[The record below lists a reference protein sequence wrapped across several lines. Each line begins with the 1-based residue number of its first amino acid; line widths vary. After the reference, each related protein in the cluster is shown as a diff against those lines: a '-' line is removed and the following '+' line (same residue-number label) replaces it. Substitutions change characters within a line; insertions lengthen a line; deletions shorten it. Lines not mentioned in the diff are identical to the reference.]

1 MKQVEKEI
9 RRIQLIDEKL
19 DIQFLVEYDDYG
31 VITSEIPVYY
41 DDEPEMSYVDRM
53 IWGKKESIARIY
65 RSMYKAREKGRAF
78 IYWGGAFNSFSC
90 PEFNEYRK
98 YYGIYFDAR
107 NGNVFI
113 IDDEDIFRM
122 RDVLWAI

>member
-1 MKQVEKEI
+1 MKKYDEEI
-9 RRIQLIDEKL
+9 REIQLIDEKL
-19 DIQFLVEYDDYG
+19 DIQFLIEDAG
-31 VITSEIPVYY
+31 WISSEIPVYY

-53 IWGKKESIARIY
+53 IWGKKEDIARIY
-65 RSMYKAREKGRAF
+65 RAMYKAREKGRAF
-78 IYWGGAFNSFSC
+78 MYWGGAFNSFSC